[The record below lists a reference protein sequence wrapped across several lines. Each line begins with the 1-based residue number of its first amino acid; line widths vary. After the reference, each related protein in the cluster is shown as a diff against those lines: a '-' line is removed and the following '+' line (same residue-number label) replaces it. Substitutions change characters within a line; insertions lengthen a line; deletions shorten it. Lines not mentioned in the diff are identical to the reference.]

1 MKLIIYVCVKMV
13 CEMVGFKIYI
23 FILNYEFEID
33 DLKFVYFIILMEV
46 YFKFKFD
53 VGNEDIEV
61 IEIF

>member
-1 MKLIIYVCVKMV
+1 MKLIVYVCVKMV

-46 YFKFKFD
+46 YYKF
-53 VGNEDIEV
+53 
-61 IEIF
+61 